1 MRLLDL
7 RVTVDLEWLWGRG
20 GELREMAEG
29 LLVDGGRNDA
39 HVVRQVDSMLQGGDR
54 RVVVRLGEGGE
65 VEGMAVAQRMERAR
79 RGIQQYRMGLVMV
92 REEARGRG
100 IGGTLVRSLVQLVR
114 VETRGVFGV
123 VADLP
128 GCLRGGGAGLY
139 SRLGWKDREGEGWQ
153 LEEEDRGW
161 GLLTSLGK
169 RVAEVVGLGDRRRDD
184 KRLRQGIEVW
194 NDLASG
200 ARERVAPGWGGGG
213 GRGDLE
219 VQGAWALGRIRRVW
233 EGGLEDSVTGKRKQ
247 RLVKG
252 ETVDERRRNWEE
264 WVKRAKRARR
274 DLGPSERGKTREER
288 AVGTFLQEPD

>member
-128 GCLRGGGAGLY
+128 GCLRGGERGCTA
-139 SRLGWKDREGEGWQ
+139 
-153 LEEEDRGW
+153 GW
-161 GLLTSLGK
+161 GG
-169 RVAEVVGLGDRRRDD
+169 RIG
-184 KRLRQGIEVW
+184 
-194 NDLASG
+194 
-200 ARERVAPGWGGGG
+200 RERVGSWRRRTGGGG
-213 GRGDLE
+213 C
-219 VQGAWALGRIRRVW
+219 
-233 EGGLEDSVTGKRKQ
+233 
-247 RLVKG
+247 
-252 ETVDERRRNWEE
+252 
-264 WVKRAKRARR
+264 
-274 DLGPSERGKTREER
+274 
-288 AVGTFLQEPD
+288 